1 MRSEKNLPLGDEF
14 EDDEHAPQSRSSRGQ
29 RERSSGFKKFF
40 GKRGGR
46 RRSEGSG
53 KAYTNRLADPSYVR
67 QIGSKAPQA
76 IVSVCSHV
84 HGSGVKN
91 LLKYV
96 GRVGKEKE
104 IELEDQY
111 GKIHTGQG
119 EVGDIY
125 GSWSKFFDE
134 NKSYL
139 NSEGKIVQSRH
150 ATHIVLSADCEPTDK
165 NVNLVAQAARETAY
179 TYFRT
184 KGYDYVIGLHQDSKC
199 PHAHL
204 VVRCNPRDKGKVK
217 KLRLN
222 QNELLK
228 LRRVFAE
235 RLTAQGLEHKATLR
249 RDEPRNIHDFL
260 AGKATRLKSKKENW
274 YKHALKSVRERVD
287 GLEMADK
294 RLREAHESAVSS
306 KHKYDYLQ
314 KVREALEIIRADI
327 KEKTT
332 DKSKERLDS
341 MSLVRSFERKLA
353 KRYFDKSKVREG
365 FLGLMKGM
373 NEQLH
378 IYDASSS
385 SDQKLKAIN
394 KFFGKQKKRSP
405 AEIKR
410 DELEKVFES
419 IEAAKKTIRK
429 RKDMSRPER
438 KQLRKMLADFE
449 KKVVKMGKAV
459 GVKSPKLSAMGL

>member
-14 EDDEHAPQSRSSRGQ
+14 EDDEHAPRSRSSRGQ
-29 RERSSGFKKFF
+29 RERSGGFTKLFGRRGG
-40 GKRGGR
+40 GKRSKR
-46 RRSEGSG
+46 SG
-53 KAYTNRLADPSYVR
+53 KTYASRLADPSYVR

-125 GSWSKFFDE
+125 ESWAKFFDE
-134 NKSYL
+134 NKSYH
-139 NSEGKIVQSRH
+139 NSEGEIVQSRH

-222 QNELLK
+222 PNELLK

-235 RLTAQGLEHKATLR
+235 RLNEQGLEHKATLR

-260 AGKATRLKSKKENW
+260 VGKSKRLKSKKVNW
-274 YKHALKSVRERVD
+274 YKHALHSVREQV
-287 GLEMADK
+287 GLLEMRD
-294 RLREAHESAVSS
+294 RQFREAHKRAVST
-306 KHKYDYLQ
+306 KQKYDYLQ
-314 KVREALEIIRADI
+314 KVKEALEVVRTDIR
-327 KEKTT
+327 EKTVF
-332 DKSKERLDS
+332 KSQERYDS
-341 MSLVRSFERKLA
+341 MSLVRSFERKLE
-353 KRYFDKSKVREG
+353 KRYFDKSKVRKG
-365 FLGLMKGM
+365 FLDLMKGM
-373 NEQLH
+373 NAHLQ
-378 IYDASSS
+378 IYDVSSS
-385 SDQKLKAIN
+385 SDDKLKAIN
-394 KFFGKQKKRSP
+394 SFFGKQKKRSP

-410 DELEKVFES
+410 DELEKIFES
-419 IEAAKKTIRK
+419 IEAAKKMIRK
-429 RKDMSRPER
+429 HKDMSRPER
-438 KQLRKMLADFE
+438 KELRKILADFE

-459 GVKSPKLSAMGL
+459 GVRSPGRWV

>member
-1 MRSEKNLPLGDEF
+1 MKSEKNLPLGDEF
-14 EDDEHAPQSRSSRGQ
+14 EDDEHAPRSRASKGRQ
-29 RERSSGFKKFF
+29 ERSGGLRKLF
-40 GKRGGR
+40 GKRGGG
-46 RRSEGSG
+46 GSS
-53 KAYTNRLADPSYVR
+53 KASSKGHGNRLADPSYVR

-76 IVSVCSHV
+76 VVSVCSHV

-96 GRVGKEKE
+96 GRVGKKKE

-111 GKIHTGQG
+111 GKTCTGEG
-119 EVGDIY
+119 EVADLY
-125 GSWSKFFDE
+125 ASWAKFFDE

-179 TYFRT
+179 SYFRT

-204 VVRCNPRDKGKVK
+204 VVRCNPREKGKVK

-222 QNELLK
+222 PNELLK
-228 LRRVFAE
+228 LRRIFAQ
-235 RLTAQGLEHKATLR
+235 RLTEQGLEHKATLR

-260 AGKATRLKSKKENW
+260 IGKSKRLKSKKVNW
-274 YKHALKSVRERVD
+274 YKHALQSVRDQV
-287 GLEMADK
+287 GILEVRDK
-294 RLREAHESAVSS
+294 QLRKAHKSAASA
-306 KHKYDYLQ
+306 KQKYDYLQ
-314 KVREALEIIRADI
+314 KVKEALEIIRTDI
-327 KEKTT
+327 REKTVP
-332 DKSKERLDS
+332 KSKERYDS

-373 NEQLH
+373 NEQLQ
-378 IYDASSS
+378 IYDVSRR
-385 SDQKLKAIN
+385 SDEKLKAISS
-394 KFFGKQKKRSP
+394 FFGKQKKRSP
-405 AEIKR
+405 ADIKR
-410 DELEKVFES
+410 EELEKIFEL
-419 IEAAKKTIRK
+419 IEAAKKLIRK

-438 KQLRKMLADFE
+438 KELRKMLADFE

-459 GVKSPKLSAMGL
+459 GVKNPGRWV